1 MSFVERLDF
10 GLHSRNLL
18 GAVISRLC
26 RPLLEELELLRLASV
41 LVGQR
46 ARRAKTLGKL
56 LERREIAPALIIL
69 KGTAARTHVLK
80 GRVTAHSV
88 LSRSRAGFSQLSGA
102 GAQPG
107 FRQLARHRVEVI
119 CAEENLAT
127 DILAAVRGA
136 VDVANQDLRRI
147 LELASELVPG
157 RLHRLAVATPTR
169 KWFGSRSAAEALH
182 HPMPAWANYYYS
194 VQER

>member
-1 MSFVERLDF
+1 VSFVERLDF
-10 GLHSRNLL
+10 GLHSLNLL

-169 KWFGSRSAAEALH
+169 KWFGLRSAAEALH

>member
-1 MSFVERLDF
+1 
-10 GLHSRNLL
+10 
-18 GAVISRLC
+18 
-26 RPLLEELELLRLASV
+26 
-41 LVGQR
+41 
-46 ARRAKTLGKL
+46 
-56 LERREIAPALIIL
+56 
-69 KGTAARTHVLK
+69 
-80 GRVTAHSV
+80 
-88 LSRSRAGFSQLSGA
+88 LSGA

-169 KWFGSRSAAEALH
+169 KWFGLRSAAEALH

>member
-169 KWFGSRSAAEALH
+169 KWFGLRSAAEALH

>member
-1 MSFVERLDF
+1 VSFVERLDF
-10 GLHSRNLL
+10 GLHSLNLL

-102 GAQPG
+102 GAQ
-107 FRQLARHRVEVI
+107 
-119 CAEENLAT
+119 
-127 DILAAVRGA
+127 
-136 VDVANQDLRRI
+136 DLRRI

>member
-10 GLHSRNLL
+10 GLHSLNLL

-169 KWFGSRSAAEALH
+169 KWFGLRSAAEALH